1 MPGGKVP
8 TGASTAQARTQAT
21 ADSAFIRE
29 AAAGNVLEVRL
40 GTLAGQKASSPAVK
54 QFAQRMV
61 SDHTTM
67 GNQWTAL
74 ISRNG
79 LPIKSNLDAT
89 QLQTVSQLGSLSGA
103 AFDQAYMST
112 MVQDHQQ
119 DVSRFQSLGPS
130 AQSADVRQLAASGL
144 ATMQQHLSMA
154 QQVASQVGSPGTV
167 ATTPQYPQ
175 APTQPGQ
182 VVTQPA
188 PPGQVA
194 TQPVKGRADVRAD
207 RKYIQEVAYD
217 HILEVRLA
225 ELAQQKATNSDVKQF
240 ANRAA
245 NNFNH
250 WLNRWSQVASNNG
263 VQVNQNMGPD
273 HRSKLE
279 RLEKTSRGQFDRV
292 YLDIVAEHLGSVVP
306 YFQKEG
312 RDARSANVR
321 NLVQEELP
329 AVQQQLEFARS
340 YKGQVRAD
348 AKASG
353 KARKVASEK

>member
-1 MPGGKVP
+1 MGRNGSMSPYRLLTAAGVLAAGLTAAPIGALHSQTSQQDSTNHRMWGTMPGGKVP

-29 AAAGNVLEVRL
+29 AAGNVLEVRL

-144 ATMQQHLSMA
+144 ARMQQHLSMA
-154 QQVASQVGSPGTV
+154 QQVASQVGSPGTGRHQGAV
-167 ATTPQYPQ
+167 SQ

-188 PPGQVA
+188 PPGQ
-194 TQPVKGRADVRAD
+194 
-207 RKYIQEVAYD
+207 
-217 HILEVRLA
+217 
-225 ELAQQKATNSDVKQF
+225 S
-240 ANRAA
+240 
-245 NNFNH
+245 
-250 WLNRWSQVASNNG
+250 
-263 VQVNQNMGPD
+263 
-273 HRSKLE
+273 
-279 RLEKTSRGQFDRV
+279 
-292 YLDIVAEHLGSVVP
+292 
-306 YFQKEG
+306 
-312 RDARSANVR
+312 RDAA
-321 NLVQEELP
+321 
-329 AVQQQLEFARS
+329 
-340 YKGQVRAD
+340 GQ
-348 AKASG
+348 G
-353 KARKVASEK
+353 PG